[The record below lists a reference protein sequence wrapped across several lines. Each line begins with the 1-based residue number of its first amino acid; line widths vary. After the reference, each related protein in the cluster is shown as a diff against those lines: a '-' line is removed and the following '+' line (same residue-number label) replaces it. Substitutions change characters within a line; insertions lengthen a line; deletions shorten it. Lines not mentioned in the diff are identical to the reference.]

1 MSDVELTAMRWWHL
15 QRLADLDAQLFGP
28 DVWSVETFWSELAA
42 ADRYFVVARQAGTP
56 DGRSGPDAEPI
67 LGYAGIA
74 LGGRA
79 GTGAPA
85 DVQTVAVAPYARR
98 RGIGRLLI
106 EHLIETAARRGAGSL
121 MLEVRAD
128 NPSATALYD
137 AVGFERIAVRRG
149 YYAPGLDAWVMR
161 LRPLPGVAGV
171 GP

>member
-1 MSDVELTAMRWWHL
+1 MTGVELTALRWWHL

-42 ADRYFVVARQAGTP
+42 ADRHFVVARQVG
-56 DGRSGPDAEPI
+56 GPDRGADADPQTI

-79 GTGAPA
+79 GSGAPA

-98 RGIGRLLI
+98 RGIGRLLVEHRI
-106 EHLIETAARRGAGSL
+106 EAAARQGAGSL

-128 NPSATALYD
+128 NPSAAALYES
-137 AVGFERIAVRRG
+137 AGFERIAVRLG
-149 YYAPGLDAWVMR
+149 Y
-161 LRPLPGVAGV
+161 
-171 GP
+171 